1 MHRGV
6 ARKREEEG
14 HETHLRTSVGITHD
28 ADGTIADCDRMDDT
42 AGRRFDRLV
51 DIMRTLRGPDGC
63 PWDREQTLASLRP
76 FVLEETYELLD
87 ALDRGD
93 HEALREE
100 LGDFLFEAVFLAR
113 IAEEE
118 GRFSIGDAIQAIAD
132 KLIRRHPHVF
142 TPDGRP
148 LAEARERLSS
158 SAVVEKWEDIKANER
173 KSAGAAE
180 KTILSGVPRTLPA
193 LLRAYE
199 LGARASAVGFD
210 WVTSADVLTKI
221 DEEVAE
227 LKEAV
232 ATPSPDRAAAEEE
245 MGDLLFTL
253 VNLSRKLGIEPE
265 SALRIANDK
274 FQRRFEGMERG
285 AAAEWE
291 AAAVELTLD
300 ELESLWRTQKAATKD
315 PKARSARSR
324 SPARRTR
331 RRTKDTKVASER
343 IGGCR
348 LSCAAP

>member
-1 MHRGV
+1 
-6 ARKREEEG
+6 
-14 HETHLRTSVGITHD
+14 
-28 ADGTIADCDRMDDT
+28 MDDT

-93 HEALREE
+93 LDALREE

-113 IAEEE
+113 IAEED
-118 GRFSIGDAIQAIAD
+118 GRFSIGDAIDAIAD

-142 TPDGRP
+142 TADGRP
-148 LAEARERLSS
+148 LADARETLSS
-158 SAVVEKWEDIKANER
+158 AAVIEKWEDLKAKER
-173 KSAGAAE
+173 QTAGARE

-199 LGARASAVGFD
+199 LGARAAAVGFD
-210 WVTSADVLTKI
+210 WVKSEDVLAKI
-221 DEEVAE
+221 EEELVE
-227 LKEAV
+227 LKEVVQRSA
-232 ATPSPDRAAAEEE
+232 SDRARAEEE

-265 SALRIANDK
+265 AALRVANEK

-285 AAAEWE
+285 VASEGLSLRG
-291 AAAVELTLD
+291 LTLEEMESRWRAQKD
-300 ELESLWRTQKAATKD
+300 LEGEEGLE
-315 PKARSARSR
+315 ARSR
-324 SPARRTR
+324 SPRGGREGKKD
-331 RRTKDTKVASER
+331 TKDTTAS
-343 IGGCR
+343 
-348 LSCAAP
+348 

>member
-1 MHRGV
+1 
-6 ARKREEEG
+6 
-14 HETHLRTSVGITHD
+14 
-28 ADGTIADCDRMDDT
+28 MDDT

-51 DIMRTLRGPDGC
+51 DIMRTLRGPAGC
-63 PWDREQTLASLRP
+63 PWDREQTLTSLRP

-93 HEALREE
+93 LDALREE

-113 IAEEE
+113 IAEED
-118 GRFSIGDAIQAIAD
+118 GRFSIGDAIDAIAA

-148 LAEARERLSS
+148 LSEARETLSS
-158 SAVVEKWEDIKANER
+158 TAVIEKWEDIKAKER
-173 KSAGAAE
+173 QTAGARE

-199 LGARASAVGFD
+199 LGARAAAVGFD
-210 WVTSADVLTKI
+210 WVKSEDVLAKI
-221 DEEVAE
+221 EEELAE

-232 ATPSPDRAAAEEE
+232 QQPTADRAHAEEE

-265 SALRIANDK
+265 AALRIANEK

-285 AAAEWE
+285 AASDGLPLRGLTVDEMERRWEKQKDLEGAEGSE
-291 AAAVELTLD
+291 GVEGHDRLAL
-300 ELESLWRTQKAATKD
+300 
-315 PKARSARSR
+315 
-324 SPARRTR
+324 ARRTEDAKG
-331 RRTKDTKVASER
+331 TKDTKDTE
-343 IGGCR
+343 GP
-348 LSCAAP
+348 AAG